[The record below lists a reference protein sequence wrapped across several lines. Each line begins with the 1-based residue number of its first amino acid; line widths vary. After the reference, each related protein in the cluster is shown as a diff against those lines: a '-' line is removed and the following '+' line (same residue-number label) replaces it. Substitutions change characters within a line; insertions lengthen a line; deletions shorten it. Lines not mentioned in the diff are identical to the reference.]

1 MGKVQDYLENKRI
14 DSIGY
19 PNIYVV
25 KSTRKGVELPEE
37 RRVIDIQYMSQ
48 KSFYSNNKIVFSD
61 KYVLGEKFPY
71 EIEIEVDKI
80 STSEDGFSSGF
91 GDLWQWSYYCTLSK
105 KDADEYYLKELE
117 RVSKKYNLC

>member
-1 MGKVQDYLENKRI
+1 MN
-14 DSIGY
+14 
-19 PNIYVV
+19 
-25 KSTRKGVELPEE
+25 
-37 RRVIDIQYMSQ
+37 QYEFPDEIEISKPGAEMSE
-48 KSFYSNNKIVFSD
+48 
-61 KYVLGEKFPY
+61 G